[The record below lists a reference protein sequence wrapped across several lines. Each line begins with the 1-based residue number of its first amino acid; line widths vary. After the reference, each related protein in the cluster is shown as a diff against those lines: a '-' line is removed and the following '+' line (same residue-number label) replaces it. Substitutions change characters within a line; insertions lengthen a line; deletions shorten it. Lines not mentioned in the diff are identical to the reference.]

1 MRWSTVDLTKVKLQA
16 MPTPLVFLEK
26 TLGFADSL
34 ISFRTSQIL
43 CQFLSWILCLLWK
56 CCLSQSIPIC
66 FRCLLVSVWSRRF
79 DKWGEVVPFQ
89 HEECE
94 DFCPFGCH
102 VFHRCW
108 IHHMFKCSGILAVFV
123 RQVHHDGWVFKHVT
137 TLLALVTSSV
147 VLYLAPEVLLW
158 WRACLT
164 QAPVFI
170 VCLCRNQASQDGCDC
185 RYEAF
190 HYYECDYHWDDSCH
204 FLLTGLCRCKNE
216 LGLRLVG
223 LQFDL
228 LSSIVS
234 KPEFFRVGLIDTDKS
249 VGGDR
254 NLTTKVTFLSTYPF
268 PWLVAWSVFSWV
280 SVTT

>member
-1 MRWSTVDLTKVKLQA
+1 MWGFLPLWLPCFSPMLDPPHVQVQWNTCCFYQASSTWWVGVQA
-16 MPTPLVFLEK
+16 
-26 TLGFADSL
+26 
-34 ISFRTSQIL
+34 
-43 CQFLSWILCLLWK
+43 CY
-56 CCLSQSIPIC
+56 
-66 FRCLLVSVWSRRF
+66 
-79 DKWGEVVPFQ
+79 
-89 HEECE
+89 
-94 DFCPFGCH
+94 DFTCPCH
-102 VFHRCW
+102 VQCGFIPGPW
-108 IHHMFKCSGILAVFV
+108 GAVV
-123 RQVHHDGWVFKHVT
+123 MESLPHP
-137 TLLALVTSSV
+137 SSRF
-147 VLYLAPEVLLW
+147 L
-158 WRACLT
+158 
-164 QAPVFI
+164 

-185 RYEAF
+185 RHEAF

-234 KPEFFRVGLIDTDKS
+234 KPEFFRVGLIDTDKF
-249 VGGDR
+249 VGGDQ